1 MPKKFLVVIFV
12 LYVIANCFNLGKLNF
27 SYKEAKSAI
36 ISLQLNTSGNYKWQ
50 TILGKP
56 YFKKPPLAAYYSSIL
71 FKIFGNSEFTARAG
85 QFVFILLI
93 AFLPL
98 FLKEFKALDPP
109 YFAFVFLTTAIVLMS
124 VNVYSTYAM
133 SVFFLFL
140 ALYKAYFR
148 QKGFSIYLVLA
159 FLTQGLLALF
169 VFYFILFGFVIFEK
183 KPDLIDNKEHLIRL
197 LLILVL
203 SLFGVALYDFN
214 IQSIHYLVG
223 SLFLGFWE
231 SFNFKDYLLHLIIF
245 PFKLFL
251 LFLPWS
257 IFSKQLIKKQESAMY
272 NFAFF
277 GTVLSVFLL
286 WFLPIHN
293 YLIIA
298 VFFAL
303 WLSLSKFNLN
313 LNPFYLKV
321 IIVLGAVV
329 ILSIELFGYLFI
341 KDSNYLSLLI
351 FVVSVIIFINVLS
364 KHYKIEPLW
373 LIVALM
379 ICLKASYSMIIIP
392 YKASYLPDV
401 SAYGHS
407 IANIILKN
415 KAKYVMSNNVHLDL
429 LYYVEKTSNFPINI
443 PQKGRGVLITQD
455 KDILKKVYGSEFSP
469 YGVFFVGEY

>member
-124 VNVYSTYAM
+124 INVYSTYAM

-169 VFYFILFGFVIFEK
+169 IFYFILFGFVIFEK
-183 KPDLIDNKEHLIRL
+183 KPDLIDNKEHLIGL
-197 LLILVL
+197 VLILVL

-214 IQSIHYLVG
+214 IQSIDYLVG

-321 IIVLGAVV
+321 IIVFGAVV

-373 LIVALM
+373 LIVVLM

-415 KAKYVMSNNVHLDL
+415 KTKYVMSNNVHLDL

>member
-1 MPKKFLVVIFV
+1 MPKKFLVVFFV
-12 LYVIANCFNLGKLNF
+12 LYVVANCFNLGKLNF
-27 SYKEAKSAI
+27 SYKEAKNAI
-36 ISLQLNTSGNYKWQ
+36 ISLQFNTSGNYKWQ

-71 FKIFGNSEFTARAG
+71 FKIFGKSEFIARVG

-98 FLKEFKALDPP
+98 FLKEFKTLSQP
-109 YFAFVFLTTAIVLMS
+109 YFAFVFLTTAIVFAS

-133 SVFFLFL
+133 CVFFLFL

-148 QKGFSIYLVLA
+148 QKGFSIYLTLA
-159 FLTQGLLALF
+159 FLTQGLFALF
-169 VFYFILFGFVIFEK
+169 VFYFILFGFVVFEK
-183 KPDLIDNKEHLIRL
+183 KLDLIDNKEHLIGL
-197 LLILVL
+197 VLILVL

-231 SFNFKDYLLHLIIF
+231 SFNFKNYLLHLIIF

-257 IFSKQLIKKQESAMY
+257 IFSKYLIKKQESAIY
-272 NFAFF
+272 KFAFF
-277 GTVLSVFLL
+277 GTIFSVFLL
-286 WFLPIHN
+286 WFLPTHN
-293 YLIIA
+293 YLITA

-303 WLSLSKFNLN
+303 WLSLSKFNLR
-313 LNPFYLKV
+313 PFYLKV
-321 IIVLGAVV
+321 IIVLGVCI
-329 ILSIELFGYLFI
+329 ILGAELFGYLFI

-351 FVVSVIIFINVLS
+351 FVAFVIIFINVLS
-364 KHYKIEPLW
+364 KQYKIEPFW
-373 LIVALM
+373 LIVALV

-392 YKASYLPDV
+392 YKNSYLPDV
-401 SAYGHS
+401 SAYGQS
-407 IANIILKN
+407 IASIILKN

-429 LYYVEKTSNFPINI
+429 LYYVEKTSNLPIHI
-443 PQKGRGVLITQD
+443 PQKGKGVFITQD

-469 YGVFFVGEY
+469 YGVFYVGEY